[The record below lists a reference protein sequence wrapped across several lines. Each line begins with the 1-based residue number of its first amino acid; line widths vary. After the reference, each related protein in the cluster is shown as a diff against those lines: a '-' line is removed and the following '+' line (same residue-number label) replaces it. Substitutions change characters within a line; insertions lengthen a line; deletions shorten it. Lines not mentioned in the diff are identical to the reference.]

1 MLVSVIIPCFKN
13 SSTLSEAIDSVLA
26 QSYPVNEIIVV
37 NDCSPE
43 TPEINSI
50 INSYPSVRYVVNS
63 RNIGLAASRNVGANL
78 STSELLSFL
87 DADDLLHPQKIE
99 LQCSIYTPGIAVS
112 CNNLRFKNISDIVL
126 PSFSHKFVLQYF
138 YKSYCFLF
146 GNKVTGAS
154 LLIAKSDFIS
164 QRGYDETLKSCEDF
178 DLSLRLLSQQVTI
191 ANINLPLYYYRES
204 PNSLSNSLQGILK
217 WQLTVL
223 KKIFV
228 ICFPPCLIIFIDYI
242 IAFWILK
249 HVSRCENVIL
259 SSDVQ
264 LIF

>member
-50 INSYPSVRYVVNS
+50 INSCPSVRSGVNS

-78 STSELLSFL
+78 STSELLRFL
-87 DADDLLHPQKIE
+87 DADDLLHPHKIE

-138 YKSYCFLF
+138 YKSYCFCWNQVILR
-146 GNKVTGAS
+146 
-154 LLIAKSDFIS
+154 LIAKSDFIS
-164 QRGYDETLKSCEDF
+164 SVAMMR
-178 DLSLRLLSQQVTI
+178 R
-191 ANINLPLYYYRES
+191 
-204 PNSLSNSLQGILK
+204 
-217 WQLTVL
+217 
-223 KKIFV
+223 
-228 ICFPPCLIIFIDYI
+228 
-242 IAFWILK
+242 
-249 HVSRCENVIL
+249 
-259 SSDVQ
+259 
-264 LIF
+264 